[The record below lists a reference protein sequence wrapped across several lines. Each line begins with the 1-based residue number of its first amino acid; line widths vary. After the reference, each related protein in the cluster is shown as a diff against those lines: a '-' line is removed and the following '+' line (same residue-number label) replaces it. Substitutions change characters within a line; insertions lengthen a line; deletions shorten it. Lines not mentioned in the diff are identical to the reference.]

1 MRAFGTAGIL
11 GLSLFLALSGC
22 SKFLEKFNRLGPA
35 AETEVRFANDAR
47 GLEALATLNGK
58 LMVYAIGAEPG
69 SPRKTFRF
77 DTEEVANGTPGVP
90 VPNGPTRFYF
100 VGFSGTGMTTDVRCG
115 IANGGMPYNLSGQP
129 MTVQVVMSR
138 ANCDHPDFRSNTNQ
152 VAAGTGFEALE
163 LVSCQSAT
171 SITGFTDTSACT
183 TPKGDIAHVNSV
195 RIQLLGYETRQGDPP
210 DGESIRPSIDSD
222 CIRGSGKPGFVSAFT
237 QGPNTASAVV
247 ALSNTTILFGLTS
260 GIFRSSD
267 GGTNFSS
274 ADATGTNDLDG
285 SGSAVVAATNGSGLM
300 YSTDGGA
307 TWAQSSESTGIFY
320 DVFAYSSTE
329 FYAANGSNTLFKST
343 DGGANWTT
351 LSAIAAATGLKAAYF
366 DGTNLYAGGYNSTNA
381 RLFRSIDGGSSWTAI
396 FSPTGETTV
405 SFVKKI
411 GSFLYWGTGM
421 SLYRSASA
429 DGSTPDSF
437 CSAGCT
443 TTGVLPGTVVND
455 AFLNEGTLY
464 VATDSGIGV
473 NPGHTPLTAGS
484 WDNYTTTELGGSYI
498 NVKRL
503 AFANGKLWYAT
514 GSSVNDAGRSSDS
527 RGSGAAFTG
536 TSAFH
541 VPTGGS
547 QALPLATRIVVY
559 NDPSCSSVRRS
570 FLFPRGVGADLMSPT
585 GEAVMRSGASATN
598 RLFLRD
604 F

>member
-1 MRAFGTAGIL
+1 MRAFGTIC
-11 GLSLFLALSGC
+11 LFLALSGC

-35 AETEVRFANDAR
+35 AETEVRFANEAR
-47 GLEALATLNGK
+47 GLAALAALNGK

-77 DTEEVANGTPGVP
+77 DSEEVANGTPGVP

-100 VGFSGTGMTTDVRCG
+100 VGFSGGGMTTDVRCG

-163 LVSCQSAT
+163 LVSCQGGT

-183 TPKGDIAHVNSV
+183 TPKGDINHVNSV

-210 DGESIRPSIDSD
+210 DAESVRPWIESD
-222 CIRGSGKPGFVSAFT
+222 CIRGSGKPGFNAAFT
-237 QGPNTASAVV
+237 QAPNAASAVV

-260 GIFRSSD
+260 GIFRSSN
-267 GGTNFSS
+267 GGTTFASV
-274 ADATGTNDLDG
+274 DATDTNDLDG

-300 YSTDGGA
+300 YSTDSGA
-307 TWAQSSESTGIFY
+307 TWATSNVSTGIFY

-329 FYAANGSNTLFKST
+329 FYAANGSNTLYKST
-343 DGGANWTT
+343 DGGATWAT
-351 LSAIAAATGLKAAYF
+351 LSAIVGATGLKAAFF

-381 RLFRSIDGGSSWTAI
+381 RLFQSIDGGSSWSAI
-396 FSPTGETTV
+396 FSPTGQTTV

-411 GSFLYWGTGM
+411 GSYLYWGSG
-421 SLYRSASA
+421 SALYRSASA
-429 DGSTPDSF
+429 NGSTPDSF

-443 TTGVLPGTVVND
+443 TTGVLPGTAVHD
-455 AFLNEGTLY
+455 AFLNDGTLY

-484 WDNYTTTELGGSYI
+484 WDNYATTELGGSYI

-514 GSSVNDAGRSSDS
+514 IASVSDAARVSDS
-527 RGSGAAFTG
+527 RGSGAAFMG
-536 TSAFH
+536 GSAIH

-547 QALPLATRIVVY
+547 PALPLATRIVVY
-559 NDPSCSSVRRS
+559 NDPSCTSARRA
-570 FLFPRGVGADLMSPT
+570 FLFPRGIGADLALPV
-585 GEAVMRSGASATN
+585 GEAVMRSGASAAN